1 VVDMAEEDKFDI
13 GGLFRSS
20 ATGTFVIQ
28 IVSVIIM
35 IGSLAA
41 YLIGGFLPTID
52 PDFMIL
58 LLLVGSIV
66 TLMVFLAAMGLFIR
80 FSRKISNAVFPP
92 GLDFVDMNRPRVKPV
107 VTVYAVLV
115 GLMGAT
121 GVYIWYLVHKN
132 ILGPWAA
139 SYNSISLQ
147 IFSFALGA
155 FFIALLIQ
163 VIIAGVGRSAGKMVL
178 GVIES
183 DDSEFLE

>member
-1 VVDMAEEDKFDI
+1 MAEEDKFDI

-41 YLIGGFLPTID
+41 YFVGGFLPAID

-80 FSRKISNAVFPP
+80 FSRR
-92 GLDFVDMNRPRVKPV
+92 M
-107 VTVYAVLV
+107 
-115 GLMGAT
+115 
-121 GVYIWYLVHKN
+121 
-132 ILGPWAA
+132 
-139 SYNSISLQ
+139 
-147 IFSFALGA
+147 
-155 FFIALLIQ
+155 
-163 VIIAGVGRSAGKMVL
+163 
-178 GVIES
+178 
-183 DDSEFLE
+183 